1 MMSKKFVV
9 VSALALTLVLG
20 MMMFANKKGLA
31 AAPLTVANATSAPCT
46 GTYSTISAA
55 VAAAS
60 NGDTIQV
67 CPGTYNE
74 NVIVNKQLTINGAQA
89 GNAVSGRSFGV
100 GESTVTGQVTIQ
112 ATDVTFDGF
121 SLTNPGQATGV
132 LIKTVGDRAQ
142 IKNNIIDTIGGA
154 SFSGNTQAV
163 YLENGP
169 DNVSVVGNNIRNV
182 TGVATSNGGIFI
194 GDSTSSNPSL
204 NILIQGN
211 SISDISSVARGAY
224 AIHVNNGASTTPS
237 ATGYTTAQIR
247 DNTINNLVGGGWA
260 HAIGLEGD
268 TPGVI
273 VENNSVTNVVAPGLD
288 RIAVWFEDNPSF
300 PTGQVHNNNLDVTTL
315 AFGTAVNP
323 GLVSGSLSGTCNWW
337 GSATGPTA
345 ASNPGGTGSKVGP
358 NVIYA
363 PWLISPAPGG
373 ACIGGNVATNKD
385 QCKNDGWK
393 TRVRADNTPFKNQGD
408 CVSYTNNGK

>member
-1 MMSKKFVV
+1 MSRKLAVL
-9 VSALALTLVLG
+9 SALTLTLVLG
-20 MMMFANKKGLA
+20 MMMFGHSKGSA
-31 AAPLTVANATSAPCT
+31 AATLTVGNASSVPCV

-74 NVIVNKQLTINGAQA
+74 SVSINKQLTINGAQA

-100 GESTVTGQVTIQ
+100 GESTVNGQITVQ
-112 ATDVTFDGF
+112 ATNVTFDGF
-121 SLTNPGQATGV
+121 SLTNPGQATGI
-132 LIKTVGDRAQ
+132 LIKTAGDSAL
-142 IKNNIIDTIGGA
+142 ITNNIIDTIGA
-154 SFSGNTQAV
+154 VLLNANTQAV

-169 DNVSVVGNNIRNV
+169 DNVSVLGNSIRNV
-182 TGVATSNGGIFI
+182 IGIPSSNGGIFI

-211 SISDISSVARGAY
+211 SISDISSATRGAY
-224 AIHVNNGASTTPS
+224 AIHVNNGASTAPS
-237 ATGYTTAQIR
+237 ATGYTTATIR

-273 VENNSVTNVVAPGLD
+273 VEDNSITNVVATGTN

-300 PTGQVHNNNLDVTTL
+300 ATGQVHNNNLDVTAL
-315 AFGTAVNP
+315 AFGIAVHPALPAGPLN
-323 GLVSGSLSGTCNWW
+323 GTCNWW

-345 ASNPGGTGSKVGP
+345 ASNPGGTGSQVGP
-358 NVIYA
+358 NVTYK
-363 PWLISPAPGG
+363 PWLISPAPGA
-373 ACIGGNVATNKD
+373 ACIGGNVPTNKD

-393 TRVRADNTPFKNQGD
+393 TRVRGDGTTFKNQGD
-408 CVSYTNNGK
+408 CIQYVNTGK